1 MLLRLRVQ
9 NLALIDAVELAL
21 EPGFN
26 VFTGETGAGKSILID
41 AIALLLGRRARPED
55 VRAGAPAA
63 YVDGVFTPKPSAALA
78 ATLAAYGIE
87 PDESLLI
94 SREVVVDGV
103 ARSVARVNGRAVPVR
118 ALVELGPQLIDI
130 HGQVEHHSLFR
141 GARQLEYLDR
151 YGGHARQR
159 RDVARFVDRWR
170 ALQAEDA
177 ELRRDARETARQI
190 DLLTFQ
196 VNEID
201 GARVS
206 IDEET
211 ALRAERQVLANAQ
224 RLREL
229 AGASE
234 RLLTGDDAGAAV
246 DPLGEAMAKLTEI
259 ADLDPAVKPLAD
271 QVTEAQALITDAAQ
285 AIASYAADV
294 ESDES
299 RLEEITA
306 RLDVLETLKRKYG
319 DSMADVLAFAEHAR
333 GQLSD
338 LGAADDRLRAL
349 ARERAALESDL
360 ARAAQDLR
368 TRRLAAAS
376 QLTRAITRELGDLN
390 LPDAVVEM
398 PLDTRAAA
406 DGLVLD
412 PATGPVA
419 FDRSGVDVGEMHLS
433 VNRGQPARPLAA
445 VASGGEMSRIL
456 LGLKSAL
463 AAVDETPTLI
473 FDEID
478 VGVGGRSGDVVG
490 QKLAKLARAHQVL
503 CVTHLASVAAY
514 ADTHFVVEKHDE
526 GAGTITDL
534 RRLNRDAIVEEIAA
548 MGGSPTAAGR
558 RVARDLLGD
567 AATWKAAG
575 VLDHGEAERRGGYAT
590 ELTARRC

>member
-9 NLALIDAVELAL
+9 DLALIDAVELAL

-55 VRAGAPAA
+55 VRAGARAA
-63 YVDGVFTPKPSAALA
+63 YVDGVFAPPSSAALTD
-78 ATLAAYGIE
+78 TLAEYGIG

-94 SREVVVDGV
+94 SREVVVDGA

-118 ALVELGPQLIDI
+118 ALVELGPRLIDI
-130 HGQVEHHSLFR
+130 HGQVEHQSLFR

-151 YGGHARQR
+151 YGGHTQQR

-170 ALQAEDA
+170 ALLAEDA
-177 ELRRDARETARQI
+177 ELRRDARETARLI

-246 DPLGEAMAKLTEI
+246 DPLGEAMDKLTEI
-259 ADLDPAVKPLAD
+259 ADLDPAVKPLVD
-271 QVTEAQALITDAAQ
+271 QVAEAQALIADVSQ
-285 AIASYAADV
+285 SIASYAADV

-319 DSMADVLAFAEHAR
+319 DSLAEVLAFAGGAR
-333 GQLSD
+333 LQLSE
-338 LGAADDRLRAL
+338 LGASDERLREL
-349 ARERAALESDL
+349 ARERASLESDL

-368 TRRLAAAS
+368 TRRLAAAT
-376 QLTRAITRELGDLN
+376 QLTRAISRELGDLN
-390 LPDAVVEM
+390 LPDAVVEL
-398 PLDTRAAA
+398 PLDTRPDA

-412 PATGPVA
+412 SVAEPVA

-526 GAGTITDL
+526 AAGTITDV
-534 RRLNRDAIVEEIAA
+534 RRIGPDAVVGEIAA

-558 RVARDLLGD
+558 RVARDLLDD

-575 VLDHGEAERRGGYAT
+575 DIDPGKAEQCGGSAT